1 MTYRRAPGSPLNARQ
16 IVTPQRTMVC
26 LPESSRYKENP
37 GAPSEH
43 FWIRRTRP
51 LEILRTRPRSDAS
64 YLEKGWG
71 KLLQRSVNVHG
82 LDVIQEVLLLTRLR
96 VRYDT
101 ELDSRAVVVVPL
113 VLLLVLE
120 DEEQDTLRD
129 LLNPD

>member
-1 MTYRRAPGSPLNARQ
+1 
-16 IVTPQRTMVC
+16 MVC

-71 KLLQRSVNVHG
+71 KFLQRSVNVHG
-82 LDVIQEVLLLTRLR
+82 LDVIEKVLLDSFLL
-96 VRYDT
+96 VLDDT
-101 ELDSRAVVVVPL
+101 KLGSAPSVVVPS
-113 VLLLVLE
+113 LLIRVEE
-120 DEEQDTLRD
+120 DEE
-129 LLNPD
+129 